1 MGMSRSYASI
11 AEGARGNTNVGG
23 STMMALHDGMHVPR
37 GSGGSV
43 KVGRKAGLHTRKH
56 RAGVRDQGDG
66 GNTHSNLIRGRASAP
81 ERYDQG
87 VLFVRTNG
95 LNSHRTW
102 GLWLS
107 R

>member
-43 KVGRKAGLHTRKH
+43 TLGRKIG
-56 RAGVRDQGDG
+56 
-66 GNTHSNLIRGRASAP
+66 
-81 ERYDQG
+81 
-87 VLFVRTNG
+87 
-95 LNSHRTW
+95 
-102 GLWLS
+102 
-107 R
+107 